1 MNDPVHFFTDRF
13 NITIAEIESLLG
25 VALSKGGEYADL
37 YFEYTVNNSINLE
50 EQIVKSA
57 NRTVEQG
64 VGVRVISGERTGYA
78 YCDEITADAIRKA
91 ALTAAHI
98 ADSGARVGP
107 VNVSA
112 TQPRHD
118 LYAVTQQAGEEPI
131 ERKIELLHRADR
143 TARDHDRRVREVQA
157 DRKSVV

>member
-1 MNDPVHFFTDRF
+1 TNPIKFFTDHF
-13 NITIAEIESLLG
+13 NITTTDIERLLS

-37 YFEYTVNNSINLE
+37 YFEYTTSNSLNLE
-50 EQIVKSA
+50 EQIIKSA

-78 YCDEITADAIRKA
+78 YCDEITPDAIHRA

-98 ADSGARVGP
+98 ADSGAQLGP

-112 TQPRHD
+112 SRPKHD
-118 LYAVTQQAGEEPI
+118 LYAVANQAGDEPL
-131 ERKIELLHRADR
+131 ERKIELLDRADKI
-143 TARDHDRRVREVQA
+143 ARSYDRRIHEVQ
-157 DRKSVV
+157 